1 MSKCFRE
8 RTRISREH
16 VFLCTVDQA
25 SVSQK
30 LVDGTWYYYL
40 TTRGYKDV
48 MQGMKGLFRPNMS
61 YYFLRESGNPP
72 MMTMFYN
79 NTNDIDCIGYSRIIF
94 IFHSYCIRCEVT

>member
-1 MSKCFRE
+1 MSNCFRE
-8 RTRISREH
+8 RTRINREH

-48 MQGMKGLFRPNMS
+48 MQG
-61 YYFLRESGNPP
+61 
-72 MMTMFYN
+72 
-79 NTNDIDCIGYSRIIF
+79 
-94 IFHSYCIRCEVT
+94 